1 MKKLKWNKFFTILLI
16 AIMVISC
23 KNYYN
28 ETIEWTDNLGSDLS
42 IKEVQKIQPDFI
54 KVDWINPQIVDDQ
67 KWYMI
72 TEIKGNND
80 VLGMTHYLVFIDEK
94 YQYRESKK

>member
-1 MKKLKWNKFFTILLI
+1 MMRLSKLFILLLL
-16 AIMVISC
+16 SFLFGC

-28 ETIEWTDNLGSDLS
+28 ETIEWADNLEGDLS
-42 IKEVQKIQPDFI
+42 VESVMKVQPYFI
-54 KVDWINPQIVDDQ
+54 EIDWKNPRHIENE
-67 KWYMI
+67 KWYLI

-80 VLGMTHYLVFIDEK
+80 PLGMSHYLVFKGDK